1 MGLSRR
7 MLLLAVAG
15 ALLVACGPSSAQIK
29 AAREARYQGS
39 RDELFLAVSN
49 AVGRDQTIEKVD
61 ADEGALLT
69 RGRWYE
75 ADGTYED
82 RALGKESVRPE
93 DGSIFLA
100 FLVLVVGEAPPYQ
113 VKVEPVVQQI
123 RSGYSANYQMKP
135 DDPQMPGWVHGK
147 VDDFQIELH
156 GRLKRW
162 EIAAPGTTPPAAP
175 AQ

>member
-1 MGLSRR
+1 MDISRR
-7 MLLLAVAG
+7 LLLLAAAG

-61 ADEGALLT
+61 AEQGALLT

-75 ADGTYED
+75 PDGTYED
-82 RALGKESVRPE
+82 RALGKETVRPE
-93 DGSIFLA
+93 DGAIFLA
-100 FLVLVVGEAPPYQ
+100 FLVTVVGAEPPYQ

-123 RSGYSANYQMKP
+123 RSGYSAHYQMKP

-147 VDDFQIELH
+147 IDDYQLELH
-156 GRLKRW
+156 ARLKRW
-162 EIAAPGTTPPAAP
+162 EIGAPAATPPA
-175 AQ
+175 Q